1 MPVQH
6 FRVTGRVTAL
16 DEAESRAF
24 LARQRVG
31 RIAFA
36 LDGSVDIKPMS
47 YTFDRGWILGR
58 TSAGTM
64 LATLA
69 RHPACAFAVDQALG
83 SYDWMSVVAKGN
95 FQLLDPECGS
105 PDVYARA
112 LASVRS
118 LVPEAFSPSDPFP
131 HRGVLFG
138 IFVNKIS
145 GRRMRSF
152 TCPSGPVADG
162 DRAMRL

>member
-1 MPVQH
+1 MPAQT
-6 FRVTGRVTAL
+6 FRVTARVTAL

-36 LDGSVDIKPMS
+36 LGGSIDIKPLS
-47 YTFDRGWILGR
+47 YTYDRGWILGR
-58 TSAGTM
+58 TSVGAM
-64 LATLA
+64 LTTLA
-69 RHPACAFAVDQALG
+69 HHPGCAFAVDHAIG
-83 SYDWMSVVAKGN
+83 SFDWMSVVAKGN

-145 GRRMRSF
+145 GRRMRSL
-152 TCPSGPVADG
+152 TCPCGPVADG